1 MKSSN
6 YLIEGM
12 DYLSVYEKLEELIG
26 KNSFEDATRSKYDLS
41 EVLLEKAIE
50 DLNTYGMF
58 SNKKVII
65 ISNFDKM
72 NIEENEN
79 DINNLFKYLDNAT
92 SDNLLFILAGKFDE
106 RKKITKDLK
115 KYCEFIKVDID
126 PNSFIKENLAGYKL
140 ESGVINLLIEN
151 TLGDITRLYNE
162 CKKLKNYKINDKYIT
177 KNDVLELAVKKKGDS
192 TEITF
197 QFSRALAEKN
207 KKQALLLYKELL
219 DYLVEPLSIVGLLGS
234 QFRIMYQVKVLE
246 EKGLRNDDIAST
258 LKEKPYRVMKTKELT
273 RYYSKREILDLI
285 IKIEDID
292 FKIKTMS
299 VDANSLIELF
309 ILNI

>member
-106 RKKITKDLK
+106 RKKITKDIVNC
-115 KYCEFIKVDID
+115 YRSFNEFH
-126 PNSFIKENLAGYKL
+126 KL
-140 ESGVINLLIEN
+140 STRRINPWN
-151 TLGDITRLYNE
+151 R
-162 CKKLKNYKINDKYIT
+162 
-177 KNDVLELAVKKKGDS
+177 
-192 TEITF
+192 
-197 QFSRALAEKN
+197 SR
-207 KKQALLLYKELL
+207 
-219 DYLVEPLSIVGLLGS
+219 S
-234 QFRIMYQVKVLE
+234 
-246 EKGLRNDDIAST
+246 
-258 LKEKPYRVMKTKELT
+258 
-273 RYYSKREILDLI
+273 
-285 IKIEDID
+285 
-292 FKIKTMS
+292 
-299 VDANSLIELF
+299 
-309 ILNI
+309 

>member
-162 CKKLKNYKINDKYIT
+162 CEKLKNYKINDKYIT

-219 DYLVEPLSIVGLLGS
+219 DYLVEPLSIIGLLGS

>member
-162 CKKLKNYKINDKYIT
+162 CEKLKNYKINDKYIT

-258 LKEKPYRVMKTKELT
+258 LKEKPYRVMKTRELT

>member
-6 YLIEGM
+6 YLIEGL

-219 DYLVEPLSIVGLLGS
+219 DYLVEPLSIIGLLGS

>member
-219 DYLVEPLSIVGLLGS
+219 DYLVEPLSIIGLLGS

>member
-92 SDNLLFILAGKFDE
+92 FDNLLFILAGKFDE

-162 CKKLKNYKINDKYIT
+162 CEKLKNYKINDKYIT

-219 DYLVEPLSIVGLLGS
+219 DYLVEPLSIIGLLGS

-258 LKEKPYRVMKTKELT
+258 LKEKPYRVMKTRELT

-285 IKIEDID
+285 IKIGDID

>member
-26 KNSFEDATRSKYDLS
+26 KNSFEDATRNKYDLS

-58 SNKKVII
+58 SSKKVII

-162 CKKLKNYKINDKYIT
+162 CEKLKNYKINDKYIT

-219 DYLVEPLSIVGLLGS
+219 DYLVEPLSIIGLLGS

-246 EKGLRNDDIAST
+246 EKGLRNDNIAST
-258 LKEKPYRVMKTKELT
+258 LKEKPYRVMKTRELT

-285 IKIEDID
+285 IKIGDID

>member
-177 KNDVLELAVKKKGDS
+177 KNDVLELTVKKKGDS

-219 DYLVEPLSIVGLLGS
+219 DYLVEPLSIIGLLGS

-292 FKIKTMS
+292 FKIKTIS

>member
-162 CKKLKNYKINDKYIT
+162 CEKLKNYKINDKYIT
-177 KNDVLELAVKKKGDS
+177 KNDVLELTVKKKGDS

-219 DYLVEPLSIVGLLGS
+219 DYLVEPLSIIGLLGS

>member
-177 KNDVLELAVKKKGDS
+177 KNDVLELTVKKKGDS

-219 DYLVEPLSIVGLLGS
+219 DYLVEPLSIIGLLGS

>member
-92 SDNLLFILAGKFDE
+92 FDNLLFILAGKFDE

-219 DYLVEPLSIVGLLGS
+219 DYLVEPLSIIGLLGS

-258 LKEKPYRVMKTKELT
+258 LKEKPYRVMKTRELT

-285 IKIEDID
+285 IKIGDID

>member
-219 DYLVEPLSIVGLLGS
+219 DYLVEPLSIIGLLGS

-258 LKEKPYRVMKTKELT
+258 LKEKPYRVMKTRELT

>member
-79 DINNLFKYLDNAT
+79 DINNLFNYLDNAT

-162 CKKLKNYKINDKYIT
+162 CEKLKNYKINDKYIT

-219 DYLVEPLSIVGLLGS
+219 DYLVEPLSIIGLLGS